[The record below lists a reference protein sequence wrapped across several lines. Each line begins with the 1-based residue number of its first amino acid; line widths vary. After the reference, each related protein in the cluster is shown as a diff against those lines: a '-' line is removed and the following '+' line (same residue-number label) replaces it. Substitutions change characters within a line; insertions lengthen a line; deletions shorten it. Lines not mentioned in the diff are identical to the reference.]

1 MTASIALNDG
11 AVMEVLMKIGV
22 AGAGAVGCHYAGKL
36 IRAGFDVVLIA
47 RGEHLR
53 ALQSDGL
60 RHESNGQV
68 KELHVNVSDD
78 MYRLAAC
85 DVVMLTCKMTGLAG
99 LLHAMQD
106 FITDRC
112 LLVTLQNGVQA
123 ADMVS
128 EALPGRAVVAGT
140 AFIGARLIAPGH
152 VLHSAAG
159 GLRMG
164 LWREGQGASL
174 LQPFADAITASGV
187 PLGLD
192 ADPALMLW
200 RKMLWNCGFNAITA
214 ITRRYAAEVAGRTDT
229 LQLVREAMQETVAV
243 ANAVGVALNETDIA
257 KHIEVTLA
265 MGPVK
270 TSMWQDLESGR
281 ATEVDFIN
289 GYIASTAASL
299 GLTAPVNRTLTT
311 LIHAGRLKSD

>member
-1 MTASIALNDG
+1 MTASIALNDD
-11 AVMEVLMKIGV
+11 AVMEGLMKIGV

-36 IRAGFDVVLIA
+36 IRAGFDVVLLA

-53 ALQSDGL
+53 VLQSDGL
-60 RHESNGQV
+60 RHESDGQV
-68 KELHVNVSDD
+68 YQLHVDASDD
-78 MYRLAAC
+78 TSCLAAC
-85 DVVMLTCKMTGLAG
+85 DVVVLTCKMTGLAG
-99 LLHAMQD
+99 LLHAMQGV
-106 FITDRC
+106 IPDRC

-140 AFIGARLIAPGH
+140 AFIGARMVAPGH

-164 LWREGQGASL
+164 LWQEGRGSSL
-174 LQPFADAITASGV
+174 LPSFVDAIAGSGIPV
-187 PLGLD
+187 GLD

-214 ITRRYAAEVAGRTDT
+214 ITRRYAHEIAGRADT
-229 LQLVREAMQETVAV
+229 LQLVRDAMQETVAV
-243 ANAVGVALNETDIA
+243 AKAVGVVLNETDIA
-257 KHIEVTLA
+257 NYIDVTLA
-265 MGPVK
+265 LGPVK

-299 GLTAPVNRTLTT
+299 GLAAPVNRTLTT